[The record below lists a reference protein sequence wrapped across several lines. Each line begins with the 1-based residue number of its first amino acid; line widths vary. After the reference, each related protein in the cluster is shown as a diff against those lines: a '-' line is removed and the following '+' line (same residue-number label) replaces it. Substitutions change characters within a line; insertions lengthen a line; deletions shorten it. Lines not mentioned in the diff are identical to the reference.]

1 MIAALTQTMKL
12 DRHSL
17 VNVRVAPFVRVPLTG
32 QSFLIFGLWRVDRV
46 QKRLWKD
53 AGPGVVIGGGR
64 FRPEA
69 GDDTSPADGE
79 WRPGRAGCRADRSW
93 LTKDW
98 RQEVR
103 ECGEAVP
110 LGSYHV
116 LPTTTWMDPP
126 STGDLRRWGAPLN
139 NGYAQIAERRIP
151 ALRRVSLESRDPE
164 IGMP

>member
-1 MIAALTQTMKL
+1 MTRMIAALAQTMKL
-12 DRHSL
+12 DRHNL
-17 VNVRVAPFVRVPLTG
+17 VNVRVAPFVPLTG
-32 QSFLIFGLWRVDRV
+32 QSFLIFGLCRVDRV

-103 ECGEAVP
+103 ECGEAV
-110 LGSYHV
+110 LYFG
-116 LPTTTWMDPP
+116 
-126 STGDLRRWGAPLN
+126 G
-139 NGYAQIAERRIP
+139 
-151 ALRRVSLESRDPE
+151 RDGTRAAGQP
-164 IGMP
+164 G